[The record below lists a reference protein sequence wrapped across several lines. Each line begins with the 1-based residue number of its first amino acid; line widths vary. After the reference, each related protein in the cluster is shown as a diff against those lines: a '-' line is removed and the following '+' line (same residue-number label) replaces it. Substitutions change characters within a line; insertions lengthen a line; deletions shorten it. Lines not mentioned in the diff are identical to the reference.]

1 MMTFLKIVW
10 LIAFPIILL
19 ALFIW
24 ARGFNGKKVDTKY
37 MIKCIFWS
45 LVCDIPFLVWF
56 FG

>member
-24 ARGFNGKKVDTKY
+24 ARGFNGKKVDTEY
-37 MIKCIFWS
+37 MIKSLFWS